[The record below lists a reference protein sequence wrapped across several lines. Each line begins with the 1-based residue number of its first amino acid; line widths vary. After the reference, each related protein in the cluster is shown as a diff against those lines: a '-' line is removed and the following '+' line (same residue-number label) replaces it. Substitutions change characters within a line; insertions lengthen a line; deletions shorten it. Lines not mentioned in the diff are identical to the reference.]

1 MTAESRRLLR
11 FRQWK
16 TPNPVMGRLHPFT
29 CVHLLCA
36 VALILMGMAWGDALA
51 DSPAM
56 DLDAF
61 KWKNRLIFLFAPHAD
76 DPMLDALRREIS
88 SRPQAVK
95 ERDLVVFEI
104 LESGDSRMD
113 ATPIGPQT
121 ATLLRERFGI
131 PPETFTLIL
140 VGKDGGV
147 KLRRNDYVEL
157 EAVFA
162 LIDSMPMRRNEMRR
176 KGQGD

>member
-1 MTAESRRLLR
+1 ME
-11 FRQWK
+11 
-16 TPNPVMGRLHPFT
+16 RLHAFT
-29 CVHLLCA
+29 RVHFSCA
-36 VALILMGMAWGDALA
+36 VALIFMGMAWGNALA
-51 DSPAM
+51 DSPVM

-76 DPMLDALRREIS
+76 DPMLEALRREIS

-95 ERDLVVFEI
+95 ERDLVIFEI

-113 ATPIGPQT
+113 ATPIDPQT

-131 PPETFTLIL
+131 PPKTFTLVL

-147 KLRRNDYVEL
+147 KLRQNGTVEL

-176 KGQGD
+176 QGRGD